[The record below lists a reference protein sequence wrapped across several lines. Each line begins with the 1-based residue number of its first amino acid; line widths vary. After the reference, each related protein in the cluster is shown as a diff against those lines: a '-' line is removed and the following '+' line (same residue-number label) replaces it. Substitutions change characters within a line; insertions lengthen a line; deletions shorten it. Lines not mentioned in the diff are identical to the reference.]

1 MQKKAFADE
10 PARIVAKVYEKPR
23 GSCGLEGS
31 DRSGHINGELLK
43 IIILK
48 RPHKQL
54 VAVNNEAAKTAGQL
68 TMPVMLSGRR
78 YETMS
83 LALLLTGDNSG

>member
-31 DRSGHINGELLK
+31 DRSSHINGELFK
-43 IIILK
+43 IILK